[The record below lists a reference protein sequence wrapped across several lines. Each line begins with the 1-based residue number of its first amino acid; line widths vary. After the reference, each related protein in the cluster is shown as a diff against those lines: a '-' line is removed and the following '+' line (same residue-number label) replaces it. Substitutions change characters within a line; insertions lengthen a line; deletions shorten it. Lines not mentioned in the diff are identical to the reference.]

1 MHSLP
6 TRKLKIT
13 WKVLTRKLVAISCTK
28 RLPAAAAKKSRE
40 KVDDNS
46 DLDSDKKHEFHDHFP
61 VDCTASFKLVV
72 KVDLLVLSSVMM
84 SWKKCVHEKT
94 IVNVKK

>member
-1 MHSLP
+1 MHE
-6 TRKLKIT
+6 KIASSGG
-13 WKVLTRKLVAISCTK
+13 KEE
-28 RLPAAAAKKSRE
+28 SRE
-40 KVDDNS
+40 VDDNS
-46 DLDSDKKHEFHDHFP
+46 DLDSDKRNEFHDHFP